1 MNQPNIKHVVRDET
15 KNITYKLWAYRQL
28 NGREVRFHTL
38 HCISMMKKKP
48 KRNSTYDLITVIGA
62 GGT

>member
-1 MNQPNIKHVVRDET
+1 MNAPGIKHVVRDES

-28 NGREVRFHTL
+28 SAREVRFHTL
-38 HCISMMKKKP
+38 HCISMMKKTP
-48 KRNSTYDLITVIGA
+48 KRNSTYDLVTVIGV